1 MPVRPAIKVPVKPLP
16 RAFHR
21 LAWSNLAAQSAEQI
35 GLAATPIVAVYMLGA
50 GAGQTGWLQTAQT
63 LPFLILSVLLG
74 VWSDQTSRKKLM
86 ACAEGLR
93 CAALLVVLAAVVSKA
108 LSLPLLAMCGFI
120 GACGTVAYNVAA
132 PSLVTALV
140 DRSAWATANG
150 RTELARSVAYSA
162 GPALGGLLVGAVGA
176 SAAFVVAAAL
186 SATAALL
193 LAGIA
198 EPKRAVGPR
207 RRFSAEL
214 REGATFVAGNPL
226 LRAIVLTAIFFN
238 VGFFIVQAVY
248 VPYASRQ
255 LGLSAFGVGATLAAY
270 GAGMIVGALAA
281 PHVTSRLKFGQVIIV
296 GPLCGLAASLTLCAT
311 LIVPSA
317 WLAAAA
323 YFQLGVGPIL
333 WVISSTTLRQAIT
346 PEAML
351 GRVSALIATATYG
364 ARPVGALIGALLGG
378 AAGAKPCLLV
388 AVLAFVIQAV
398 VILRSSAARLSDLPA
413 VTASA

>member
-1 MPVRPAIKVPVKPLP
+1 MPVRTAISPAVKPLP
-16 RAFHR
+16 AAFHR

-35 GLAATPIVAVYMLGA
+35 GLAATPIVAVFALGA

-63 LPFLILSVLLG
+63 LPFLILSMLL
-74 VWSDQTSRKKLM
+74 
-86 ACAEGLR
+86 
-93 CAALLVVLAAVVSKA
+93 
-108 LSLPLLAMCGFI
+108 

-162 GPALGGLLVGAVGA
+162 GPALGGLLVGAIGA
-176 SAAFVVAAAL
+176 AAAFVAAAGL
-186 SATAALL
+186 SAIAALL

-198 EPKRAVGPR
+198 EPQRAPSPR

-214 REGATFVAGNPL
+214 REGAAFVAGNPL

-255 LGLSAFGVGATLAAY
+255 LALSASGVGATLAAY

-281 PHVTSRLKFGQVIIV
+281 PKVTARLKFGQVIII

-351 GRVSALIATATYG
+351 GRVSALITTATYG
-364 ARPVGALIGALLGG
+364 ARPLGALIGAMLGG
-378 AAGAKPCLLV
+378 AAGAKPCLIV
-388 AVLAFVIQAV
+388 AVVAFVIQAA
-398 VILRSSAARLSDLPA
+398 VIVRSSAARLSTLPA
-413 VTASA
+413 AAASA

>member
-108 LSLPLLAMCGFI
+108 LSLPLLAVCGFI